1 MVEEHMVIGTQAKDV
16 VCGIRSV
23 VRCAKRAYV
32 RGFSVRTGKALKAD
46 TAHLTPAVMELLD
59 PPRLPSISYDSQHR
73 GFLPRSRREAGYAL
87 WVRSLAVRLLWY
99 PNEPVAPDAKTASTD
114 FVPVVVH
121 QV

>member
-23 VRCAKRAYV
+23 VRCAERAYV

-59 PPRLPSISYDSQHR
+59 PPRLPSISYDRNTVVSCR
-73 GFLPRSRREAGYAL
+73 GAAERPDTLYGSDRLPYDCSGTL
-87 WVRSLAVRLLWY
+87 MSL
-99 PNEPVAPDAKTASTD
+99 
-114 FVPVVVH
+114 
-121 QV
+121 